1 MRCALRRDLRLG
13 RAYVGDGDGYGKRF
27 ASEVGR
33 LRGRHDDTK
42 CWAEVVHF
50 RHGASC
56 VTVRIFFSFFETDD
70 KETVKWSEDTHG
82 NVDDGHRE
90 GSRDTARRTRLNARA
105 RMDWDTRTMQC
116 NVRLR
121 TTSTLLNACV
131 QGLWGLRSS
140 ESSVYST
147 TTYLRLFW
155 NLITIGSGS
164 EASVDRLPVSWY

>member
-1 MRCALRRDLRLG
+1 MRCALRRDLCLG

-70 KETVKWSEDTHG
+70 EETVKRSEDTHG

-105 RMDWDTRTMQC
+105 RMDWDTPTTMQC
-116 NVRLR
+116 
-121 TTSTLLNACV
+121 TSTDYINSTQFMCARSLGVAV
-131 QGLWGLRSS
+131 QRVFGIFNDHLPPSVLEPYHYRIRIRS
-140 ESSVYST
+140 EC
-147 TTYLRLFW
+147 
-155 NLITIGSGS
+155 
-164 EASVDRLPVSWY
+164 